1 MAPPSTAPAPGA
13 NGVLPV
19 PAAALQKNTSPAAT
33 NGAPRGASNRSH
45 QPRLKLVVRRLAPG
59 LTQQEFELALG
70 DEWKLGQGR
79 VDWFSY
85 KAGKISKDLAKPSK
99 PSRAYFHL
107 TDQTHV
113 VPLADKVRKTA
124 FNDAKNSTR
133 DPALIGAP
141 TVDFAPFSRTPG
153 GRRRNDARQGL
164 IDQDPEFKDFLESLT
179 NPVSKP
185 APVDNAVED
194 TTAKKEEI
202 KTTPLIEHLREK
214 KAAKEKPQASKGQG
228 KHARGESKEEKAASK
243 ADKKSRK
250 GAKEEKSSKQSK
262 SEKAAKEST
271 PKEVKIL
278 NKKNTEPEKT
288 DENKATTPS
297 TPASERKRERGS
309 TSIAKQMLQRDL
321 GIGPAAGGRR
331 GRRDT
336 AQEPAKAAETT
347 TPKESAVA
355 SPASASPATKDGGA
369 AMPSNAPK
377 AGSESRSGKKDS
389 RPTRAERRAQKAAKA
404 NAEAAAADQA
414 KPAAAPTP
422 PTGPKILKKPQ
433 NAQQQATPV
442 APSPAND
449 GSANAPPPKAPTG
462 PAAQQNSPAA
472 SRPTSSRKANNAAA
486 ASAAAAPAAT
496 ARQAF
501 LKHANPSQGIT
512 EPLIEAALSVF
523 GAIDKVEIDKRKG
536 FAYVDF
542 KEPDGLQKAIQAS
555 PVKVAEGAVQV
566 LERKDKTPAQRAPRV
581 PPAGPA
587 AAAGG
592 SMMGSGG
599 GGSGGGGRAGFRG
612 GRGGRGRGSGGGSSG
627 AGANASAANA
637 AGNNSAAAAPAAAP
651 AAPAAAP
658 KAQAAAA
665 DTPS

>member
-1 MAPPSTAPAPGA
+1 MAPPSNAPPPGA

-19 PAAALQKNTSPAAT
+19 PAAALQKNTTPAAA
-33 NGAPRGASNRSH
+33 NGAPRAATNRSH
-45 QPRLKLVVRRLAPG
+45 QPRLKLVVRRLAPA
-59 LTQQEFELALG
+59 LTQQEFELAMG
-70 DEWKLGQGR
+70 DEWKLGQGK
-79 VDWFSY
+79 VDWFTY

-99 PSRAYFHL
+99 PSRAYFRL
-107 TDQTHV
+107 TDQAHV

-133 DPALIGAP
+133 DPVLIGPP
-141 TVDFAPFSRTPG
+141 TVEFAPFSRTPG

-179 NPVSKP
+179 NPAPKP
-185 APVDNAVED
+185 APVDNVVDDATV
-194 TTAKKEEI
+194 KKEEV

-214 KAAKEKPQASKGQG
+214 KAAKEKPQPAKGQG
-228 KHARGESKEEKAASK
+228 KHARGESKDEKATSK
-243 ADKKSRK
+243 SDKKSRK
-250 GAKEEKSSKQSK
+250 SAKEEKSSKQSK

-278 NKKNTEPEKT
+278 NKGSASKNADAEKT
-288 DENKATTPS
+288 DETKPAAPS
-297 TPASERKRERGS
+297 APASERKRERGS

-331 GRRDT
+331 GRRDA
-336 AQEPAKAAETT
+336 AQEPAKAAESA
-347 TPKESAVA
+347 TPKEAAS
-355 SPASASPATKDGGA
+355 SPASPSPATNNA
-369 AMPSNAPK
+369 TPPSNPSK

-404 NAEAAAADQA
+404 NAEAAAADQT
-414 KPAAAPTP
+414 KPAAAATP

-433 NAQQQATPV
+433 NAQQQNQQATPATTTPV
-442 APSPAND
+442 ND

-462 PAAQQNSPAA
+462 PAAQQNSPAT
-472 SRPTSSRKANNAAA
+472 SRPNSSRKANNNNN
-486 ASAAAAPAAT
+486 ASVAPTAAAPAAST

-523 GAIDKVEIDKRKG
+523 GAVDKVEIDKRKG

-542 KEPDGLQKAIQAS
+542 KEPEGLQKAIQAS

-581 PPAGPA
+581 QPPAGPA

-592 SMMGSGG
+592 PMVGG
-599 GGSGGGGRAGFRG
+599 GGAGGASGGRAGFRG
-612 GRGGRGRGSGGGSSG
+612 GRGGRGRGGGGG
-627 AGANASAANA
+627 GGGANASPAN
-637 AGNNSAAAAPAAAP
+637 AAAPAA
-651 AAPAAAP
+651 AAAP

>member
-1 MAPPSTAPAPGA
+1 MAPPSTAAAPGA

-19 PAAALQKNTSPAAT
+19 PAAALQKNTGPAQA
-33 NGAPRGASNRSH
+33 NGAPRSAANRSH

-70 DEWKLGQGR
+70 DDWKLGQGR
-79 VDWFSY
+79 VDWFTY
-85 KAGKISKDLAKPSK
+85 KPGKISKDLAKPSK

-107 TDQTHV
+107 TDQAHV
-113 VPLADKVRKTA
+113 IPLADKVRKSA

-141 TVDFAPFSRTPG
+141 TLDVAPFSRTPG

-194 TTAKKEEI
+194 TTAKKEDV

-243 ADKKSRK
+243 SDKKSRK
-250 GAKEEKSSKQSK
+250 GGKEEKGSKQSK

-278 NKKNTEPEKT
+278 NKKSTEAEKT
-288 DENKATTPS
+288 DENKTPAPNA
-297 TPASERKRERGS
+297 PASERKRERGS

-321 GIGPAAGGRR
+321 GIGPAASSRR

-347 TPKESAVA
+347 TPKESAAA
-355 SPASASPATKDGGA
+355 SPASSSPATKDSTTA
-369 AMPSNAPK
+369 TPSNAPK
-377 AGSESRSGKKDS
+377 AGAESRSGKKDS

-404 NAEAAAADQA
+404 NAEATAADQA
-414 KPAAAPTP
+414 KPATAPMP

-433 NAQQQATPV
+433 NAQQQATP
-442 APSPAND
+442 AND
-449 GSANAPPPKAPTG
+449 GSANAPPPRAPTG
-462 PAAQQNSPAA
+462 PAAQQNSPSA
-472 SRPTSSRKANNAAA
+472 SRPNSSRKANNNAAATPAAA
-486 ASAAAAPAAT
+486 ASAPTAAAT

-512 EPLIEAALSVF
+512 EPLIEAALSAF

-555 PVKVAEGAVQV
+555 PVKIAEGAVQV

-587 AAAGG
+587 AAGG
-592 SMMGSGG
+592 PIMGGGG
-599 GGSGGGGRAGFRG
+599 GGSGGSSSGGAGGRAGFRG
-612 GRGGRGRGSGGGSSG
+612 GRGGRGHGSGGGG
-627 AGANASAANA
+627 GGANASTANA
-637 AGNNSAAAAPAAAP
+637 AGNTATATTPA
-651 AAPAAAP
+651 AAAP